1 MEEAHESESDVEFR
15 EFITYSY
22 FCHLKQTTFVKCTL
36 HIERPPPPPTFTF
49 MHGFHL
55 VPHPGG
61 IHEIRHGGVSG
72 TKPIRIHPH
81 WAYNRGKTVSLSYYV
96 QSDVSCFSDA
106 LVGAGIPL
114 PALLLPK

>member
-1 MEEAHESESDVEFR
+1 MLISVFKLFYVSSFPQQWRMEEAHESESDVEFC

-36 HIERPPPPPTFTF
+36 HIERPPPPTFTF

-81 WAYNRGKTVSLSYYV
+81 WAYNRGKMVYGASVLSIR
-96 QSDVSCFSDA
+96 DLF
-106 LVGAGIPL
+106 
-114 PALLLPK
+114 